1 MAWTDEKR
9 KKAVALYLEQNPTA
23 DTSIEIIESLVE
35 ELGETANGIRM
46 VLIKEEVYVKK
57 APATAASASTEGKVA
72 GEGGKRVSK
81 ESSIAALT
89 DKLNELNAPV
99 DEAIIDKLTGKAA
112 IYFLSVLN
120 SIK

>member
-57 APATAASASTEGKVA
+57 APATAASASTEGKAA